1 MAREATVIKEQK
13 REIRMGSK
21 SSRLLLAGTIAAYC
35 LIGAEIII
43 MISPFALYFYSV
55 YGPLL
60 KLLTSSPL
68 TSWLTEFFLPHL
80 VFSDDFRLLAI
91 SYLQLF
97 LVLGLV
103 LFFAAAIPLY
113 YGRFTGKGVV
123 RLGFYSRIRHP
134 QYLFLAISGF
144 GLLLYWPRFL
154 ILILYIT
161 MLYVYYILARNEEW
175 RMKQEHPQAYEEYMR
190 STSMFIPGEPG
201 GKIYRLIW
209 GVIRPRWLGI
219 LVSYF
224 CILALAVLLAV
235 WLRNFSA
242 SVLPR
247 TLVGTDD
254 TTLVSV
260 FPRPAYEMQNIYR
273 IALNNREVQQA
284 LDKKKGANLVY
295 LMPGDFFLM
304 AIVTDQDR
312 LFSDDMIA
320 RFPEILEWHEHK
332 FRGGL
337 GKFFRIFYNF
347 VRTYSTMQTDYDT
360 ERLIFVQV
368 TRRDGRIVQPRNIFD
383 LGLQRRPVLIVDID
397 DVTMQVRSVV
407 RTSESNKWG
416 SMPMPTF

>member
-1 MAREATVIKEQK
+1 ME
-13 REIRMGSK
+13 SK
-21 SSRLLLAGTIAAYC
+21 SSKLLLAGTIIAYC

-55 YGPLL
+55 YGPIL
-60 KLLTSSPL
+60 KLLTASPL

-80 VFSDDFRLLAI
+80 VFSNDLRLLAI
-91 SYLQLF
+91 SYLQLC
-97 LVLGLV
+97 LAVGLV

-123 RLGFYSRIRHP
+123 QLGFYSRIRHP

-161 MLYVYYILARNEEW
+161 MLYVYYFLARNEEW
-175 RMKQEHPQAYEEYMR
+175 RMRQEQPQSYESYMS
-190 STSMFIPGEPG
+190 STSMFLPGEPG
-201 GKIYRLIW
+201 GRIFRLIW
-209 GVIRPRWLGI
+209 GSIRPRWLGI

-224 CILALAVLLAV
+224 CVLLLSVLLAI
-235 WLRNFSA
+235 WLRSFSA
-242 SVLPR
+242 GVIAK
-247 TLVGTDD
+247 TQIKKTG

-260 FPRPAYEMQNIYR
+260 FPRPVDEMQEIYR
-273 IALNNREVQQA
+273 IALDNTEVQQA
-284 LDKKKGANLVY
+284 LGIKKGANLVY

-304 AIVTDQDR
+304 AIVTNQDR

-337 GKFFRIFYNF
+337 GRFFRIFYNF
-347 VRTYSTMQTDYDT
+347 VKTYSTMQTDYDT

-368 TRRDGRIVQPRNIFD
+368 KKRDGRTVRPEDIFD
-383 LGLQRRPVLIVDID
+383 LGLQRRPVLLVDID
-397 DVTMQVRSVV
+397 GVTMQVRSVV
-407 RTSESNKWG
+407 RTSESHKWG